1 MFRRNQ
7 EQSSDDKTGAQ
18 LIEPTRMRRVYV
30 EVSAMGQQTITE
42 PRPRGGIP
50 RLQRQFSIA
59 LLSYG
64 FRPFFLGA
72 GVWATLAMV
81 LWIGLISGHWMF
93 ASAYGA
99 VAWHAHEFLFG
110 YVSAVLTGFL
120 LTAIPNWTGRLPLQ
134 GRPLLALCLLWAAGR
149 AAMLA
154 TDRIGLAAAA
164 VVDCVYLPT
173 LAAVIVRE
181 VIAGKNWRNL
191 KVTILV
197 ALLAL
202 ANVLFQVEV
211 LVRGAPDYGLRLG
224 IAAIIGLIVLVG
236 GRITP
241 SFTHNWLTRAGSAK
255 LPAPLATFDMAAMA
269 ITALA
274 LVSWIAAPQW
284 GGTAVLLIVAAVV
297 QAGRVARWA
306 GERTWR
312 EPMVFILHLGYA
324 FVPLG
329 ALALGAAILW
339 PAIMSPTG
347 ALHAW
352 TAGAIGTM
360 TLAVMTRATLG
371 HTGRAIA
378 AAPPTIA
385 IYGAILFAALARV
398 AAALLPGIY
407 YPVLVAA
414 AVAWIGAFGGFVAVY
429 GPMLLRPRAEG

>member
-1 MFRRNQ
+1 VAFRQ
-7 EQSSDDKTGAQ
+7 DHASLKTTGAQ
-18 LIEPTRMRRVYV
+18 SIDSEAIALSSRRGFRL
-30 EVSAMGQQTITE
+30 GQHTITE

-50 RLQRQFSIA
+50 RLQQQSSIA

-72 GVWATLAMV
+72 GLWAAVAMV
-81 LWIGLISGHWMF
+81 LWIGLMSGHWAF
-93 ASAYGA
+93 ADAYGA

-134 GRPLLALCLLWAAGR
+134 GRPLLALWLLWAAGR

-154 TDRIGLAAAA
+154 TDRIGVAAAIL
-164 VVDCVYLPT
+164 VDCAYLPT

-181 VIAGKNWRNL
+181 VIAGRNWRNL

-224 IAAIIGLIVLVG
+224 TATIIALVVLVG
-236 GRITP
+236 GRIAP

-255 LPAPLATFDMAAMA
+255 LPVPLDRFDMAAIGIA
-269 ITALA
+269 AGAL
-274 LVSWIAAPQW
+274 LSWIAAPRW
-284 GGTAVLLIVAAVV
+284 SGTAALLIIAAIVH
-297 QAGRVARWA
+297 AARLGRWA

-312 EPMVFILHLGYA
+312 EPLVFILHVGYA

-339 PAIMSPTG
+339 PSIVPSTG

-352 TAGAIGTM
+352 TTGAMSTM

-371 HTGRAIA
+371 HTGRATVA
-378 AAPPTIA
+378 GRATIA
-385 IYGAILFAALARV
+385 IYGAIIFAAMARV
-398 AAALLPGIY
+398 AAPLLPGIY
-407 YPVLVAA
+407 YEVLIAA
-414 AVAWIGAFGGFVAVY
+414 AIGWIVAFGGFVIVY
-429 GPMLLRPRAEG
+429 GPMLLRPRAGA

>member
-1 MFRRNQ
+1 
-7 EQSSDDKTGAQ
+7 
-18 LIEPTRMRRVYV
+18 
-30 EVSAMGQQTITE
+30 MGQQTITE

-50 RLQRQFSIA
+50 RLQRQSSTA

-72 GVWATLAMV
+72 GLWATLAMV

-211 LVRGAPDYGLRLG
+211 LVRGVPDYGLRLG

-255 LPAPLATFDMAAMA
+255 LPAPLDRFDMTA
-269 ITALA
+269 IAIAGGAL
-274 LVSWIAAPQW
+274 LSWIAAPGW
-284 GGTAVLLIVAAVV
+284 RGTAALLIFAAAA
-297 QAGRVARWA
+297 QAARLARWA

-312 EPMVFILHLGYA
+312 EPIVFILHVGYA

-339 PAIMSPTG
+339 PAIIAPTA

-352 TAGAIGTM
+352 TTGAMGTM

-371 HTGRAIA
+371 HTGRSVSTASS
-378 AAPPTIA
+378 TNV
-385 IYGAILFAALARV
+385 IYGAVLCAAVVRV
-398 AAALLPGIY
+398 AAPLLHRD
-407 YPVLVAA
+407 VL
-414 AVAWIGAFGGFVAVY
+414 
-429 GPMLLRPRAEG
+429 